1 MNEKNIE
8 IKNIIFFIKNRLKEK
23 YPLEEINSFVNII
36 FEDLL
41 GFSNVDIHVNYNKK
55 LDENLILEI
64 ERITNEL
71 LQEKPIQYIIGNA
84 YFYDLKFKVSSDV
97 LIPRQETEELVD
109 WIITTNKNR
118 KPNILD
124 IGTGSGCIA
133 ITLAKNIIDSKVS
146 AFDISKK
153 ALKIAKENSIINEV
167 NVDFSEYNIIEQS
180 NCINYKYDI
189 IVSNPP
195 YICEKERK
203 LMNEN
208 VLGNEP
214 ELALFVPNN
223 DPLIF
228 YRKILEFAKNNLSEK
243 GKVFFEINEAYGIE
257 MKNLMNEMDYDEII
271 LKKDIN
277 SRDRM
282 ICGTLKAKI

>member
-8 IKNIIFFIKNRLKEK
+8 IKNIIIFIKNKLKEK
-23 YPLEEINSFVNII
+23 YPPEEINGFINII

-41 GFSNVDIHVNYNKK
+41 NFSNVDIHMNLNQK
-55 LDENLILEI
+55 LDNKVIYKL
-64 ERITNEL
+64 ERIINEL
-71 LQEKPIQYIIGNA
+71 IQEKPIQYILGNA
-84 YFYDLKFKVSSDV
+84 HFYDLKLKVSPDV

-133 ITLAKNIIDSKVS
+133 ITLAKNIVDSKVS
-146 AFDISKK
+146 AFDISKR

-257 MKNLMNEMDYDEII
+257 MKKLMGEMGYDEII

>member
-8 IKNIIFFIKNRLKEK
+8 IKNIIIFIKNKLKEK
-23 YPLEEINSFVNII
+23 YPPEEINGFINII

-41 GFSNVDIHVNYNKK
+41 NFSNVDIHMNLNQK
-55 LDENLILEI
+55 LDNKVIYKL
-64 ERITNEL
+64 ERIINEL
-71 LQEKPIQYIIGNA
+71 IQEKPIQYILGNA
-84 YFYDLKFKVSSDV
+84 HFYDLKLKVSPDV

-133 ITLAKNIIDSKVS
+133 ITLAKNIVDSKVS
-146 AFDISKK
+146 AFDISKR

-228 YRKILEFAKNNLSEK
+228 YRKILEFAKNSLSEK

-257 MKNLMNEMDYDEII
+257 MKKLMGEMGYDEII

>member
-8 IKNIIFFIKNRLKEK
+8 IKNIIIFIKNKLKEK
-23 YPLEEINSFVNII
+23 YPPEEINGFINII

-41 GFSNVDIHVNYNKK
+41 NFSNVDIHMNLNQK
-55 LDENLILEI
+55 LDNKVIYKL
-64 ERITNEL
+64 ERIINEL
-71 LQEKPIQYIIGNA
+71 IQEKPIQYILGNA
-84 YFYDLKFKVSSDV
+84 HFYDLKLKVSPDV

-109 WIITTNKNR
+109 WIIITNKNR

-133 ITLAKNIIDSKVS
+133 ITLAKNIVDSKVS
-146 AFDISKK
+146 AFDISKR

-257 MKNLMNEMDYDEII
+257 MKKLMGEMGYDEII